1 MKYLRI
7 LFSAAALLLAA
18 SCIEND
24 LPYPTI
30 ELSIRSIEGEGFT
43 VTGISL
49 VNRTVTLTLDEKTD
63 IRKVTIDKAEFDVA
77 TSNPMMT
84 DKEKFI
90 SQIRTSQ
97 PLSGEFDLRAPLYVT
112 LSLYQDYEW
121 TIVAEQ
127 PIARS
132 FTVAGQIGSTLI
144 DTQART
150 ATAYV
155 AEGTDLKA
163 VTVTSL
169 KLGPADIT
177 AYSPTAEELSA
188 TGFETARLVDVTCH
202 GRTERWMLH
211 VQPTNVKIGV
221 REIDLWNNTA
231 VVTTMVTPEDYAT
244 AEIQYRLKG
253 TADWQTT
260 QKGAQDESG
269 IFTSSIAPEWTSLTN
284 DAGIPVKRLVT
295 TKGFYAGQ
303 TYEFRL
309 LVGGEETETAEYTAP
324 AGDTIPDANMENPG
338 LSCFTSD
345 NTNAEFWASG
355 NNTFADKLCRQGTFN
370 GMGGSYCAKLAAAA
384 PPLVNIAAGNLMSGI
399 FYKDGLWTGVVEFG
413 QPYNWTARPSGMKV
427 KYHATL
433 GTIDASKHSGARR
446 HRRPGQSPHFRR
458 HHRLERPAPG
468 RFGHQRPHGHLG
480 SGGNHP
486 DRRRETHR
494 LRVAVRRQVDRRRA
508 NGRGHPAAQLL
519 RPGCGTPHRQ
529 VQHHHLLLHECL
541 RRLHGGLHDE
551 CNVRRRFPVG
561 LLTRRRTSPPATQ
574 KI

>member
-7 LFSAAALLLAA
+7 LFSAALLLAA

-30 ELSIRSIEGEGFT
+30 ELNIRSIEGEGFT
-43 VTGISL
+43 VAGISL

-97 PLSGEFDLRAPLYVT
+97 PLCGEFDLRAPLYVT

-144 DTQART
+144 DTQAHT

-177 AYSPTAEELSA
+177 TYSPTAEELSA
-188 TGFETARLVDVTCH
+188 TGFETVRLVDVTCH

-211 VQPTNVKIGV
+211 VQPTNVKIGI
-221 REIDLWNNTA
+221 RDIDLWNNTA

-244 AEIQYRLKG
+244 AEVQYRLKG

-269 IFTSSIAPEWTSLTN
+269 IFTSTIAPEWTSLTN

-338 LSCFTSD
+338 LSCFTSE

-384 PPLVNIAAGNLMSGI
+384 SPRQHRSRQPDVRHLLQRRPV
-399 FYKDGLWTGVVEFG
+399 DGRSRIRTALQLDGAPFGHEGEIPRDTGHDRRKQTFRG
-413 QPYNWTARPSGMKV
+413 PG
-427 KYHATL
+427 
-433 GTIDASKHSGARR
+433 R

-486 DRRRETHR
+486 DRRRKLIAYGSLFIDKSTEGGQMVEAT
-494 LRVAVRRQVDRRRA
+494 LPLNFYD
-508 NGRGHPAAQLL
+508 PAAA
-519 RPGCGTPHRQ
+519 RYRQ
-529 VQHHHLLLHECL
+529 VQRHHLLLHECL
-541 RRLHGGLHDE
+541 RRLHGGLHDK

-561 LLTRRRTSPPATQ
+561 LLTRCRTSPPATER
-574 KI
+574 I

>member
-1 MKYLRI
+1 MNTRYLKT
-7 LFSAAALLLAA
+7 LLTAAAALLGSA
-18 SCIEND
+18 CIEND
-24 LPYPTI
+24 VPYPVVEI
-30 ELSIRSIEGEGFT
+30 SIADIEGEGFT
-43 VTGISL
+43 VGATDPA
-49 VNRTVTLTLDEKTD
+49 NRTITLALDEQTD
-63 IRKVTIDKAEFDVA
+63 IRKVRIDKVDYDVTIHSVHA
-77 TSNPMMT
+77 
-84 DKEKFI
+84 DKETFI
-90 SQIRTSQ
+90 RQIASSVELVGTHDMRT
-97 PLSGEFDLRAPLYVT
+97 PLTTT
-112 LSLYQDYEW
+112 LSLYQDYTW
-121 TIVAEQ
+121 TIRAEQ
-127 PIARS
+127 RIALDFR
-132 FTVAGQIGSTLI
+132 VKGQIKEAEI

-150 ATAYV
+150 ATAFV
-155 AEGTDLKA
+155 PDGTDLAA
-163 VTVTSL
+163 VRIETL
-169 KLGPADIT
+169 KLGPAEVT
-177 AYSPTAEELSA
+177 TYSPTVEELSA
-188 TGFETARLVDVTCH
+188 AGFAEERKVRVTCH
-202 GRTERWMLH
+202 GETEEWTLR
-211 VQPTNVKIGV
+211 VQETDIRMAVQ
-221 REIDLWNNTA
+221 EIDLWNNTA

-433 GTIDASKHSGARR
+433 GTIDASKHSGAPVGIGDPDKARIFVAIIDWNAR
-446 HRRPGQSPHFRR
+446 HRVASGTKDPTGIWD
-458 HHRLERPAPG
+458 PAETTQTAEG
-468 RFGHQRPHGHLG
+468 KLIAYG
-480 SGGNHP
+480 S
-486 DRRRETHR
+486 
-494 LRVAVRRQVDRRRA
+494 LFVDKSTEGEQMVEA
-508 NGRGHPAAQLL
+508 TLPLNFYDPAAG
-519 RPGCGTPHRQ
+519 RPTGKYSIIISCSTSAYGDYMVGCTT
-529 VQHHHLLLHECL
+529 
-541 RRLHGGLHDE
+541 
-551 CNVRRRFPVG
+551 NVMYVDDFQWVY
-561 LLTRRRTSPPATQ
+561 
-574 KI
+574 